1 MDNNRKE
8 EKVFGRAQFE
18 QFLIDNDYEAFT
30 AKQVAAFATDVLNK
44 SENNELEEFEKAC
57 AAADWK
63 SLETVKVL
71 NDLYEE
77 EPMFVRPSQVEV
89 IPGKEG
95 IFKSMSK
102 NRDMLR
108 YKETPLN
115 IFKGIAGMRV
125 SDNIEKARKGEPIG
139 TVKSWGGKEYVK
151 TANGWVRRQGIKTK
165 GAVKE
170 DEKPKEPE
178 KKEDKSKGSKG
189 GYPTVEELVK
199 FVVSKNGQDPKKVEE
214 SIRRQYDRVKKLHP
228 RVKDID
234 RVAALALTYDSY

>member
-18 QFLIDNDYEAFT
+18 QFLIDNDYESFT
-30 AKQVAAFATDVLNK
+30 AKQVEAFATDVLNK
-44 SENNELEEFEKAC
+44 LENNELDEFEKAC

-95 IFKSMSK
+95 IFKSMSG

-115 IFKGIAGMRV
+115 IFKGIAGMCV
-125 SDNIEKARKGEPIG
+125 SDDIEKARKGEPIG
-139 TVKSWGGKEYVK
+139 TVRSWSGKEYVK
-151 TANGWVRRQGIKTK
+151 TA
-165 GAVKE
+165 KE
-170 DEKPKEPE
+170 EKQKE
-178 KKEDKSKGSKG
+178 KKG
-189 GYPTVEELVK
+189 GFPTVE
-199 FVVSKNGQDPKKVEE
+199 
-214 SIRRQYDRVKKLHP
+214 KL
-228 RVKDID
+228 
-234 RVAALALTYDSY
+234 VAADAKSGHNPKEAENVIRERYDYLKKKYPEASPSKLVHIAYTIS

>member
-1 MDNNRKE
+1 MNINKKE

-18 QFLIDNDYEAFT
+18 QFLIDKDYEAFT

-44 SENNELEEFEKAC
+44 SEKDEMDEFEKAC

-71 NDLYEE
+71 NDIYEE
-77 EPMFVRPSQVEV
+77 EPMFIRPSQVEV

-95 IFKSMSK
+95 IFKSMSE
-102 NRDMLR
+102 NLDMLR

-115 IFKGIAGMRV
+115 IFKGIAGMCV
-125 SDNIEKARKGEPIG
+125 SDDIEKARKGEPIG

-165 GAVKE
+165 ETA
-170 DEKPKEPE
+170 
-178 KKEDKSKGSKG
+178 KEDKQKGKDG
-189 GYPTVEELVK
+189 FPTIEKL
-199 FVVSKNGQDPKKVEE
+199 VVSATKSGHNPKEAERV
-214 SIRRQYDRVKKLHP
+214 IREHYEYLKKKYPEASPSKLVH
-228 RVKDID
+228 I
-234 RVAALALTYDSY
+234 AYTIS

>member
-18 QFLIDNDYEAFT
+18 QFLIENNYEAFT

-44 SENNELEEFEKAC
+44 SENNEMDEFEKAC

-71 NDLYEE
+71 NDIYEE
-77 EPMFVRPSQVEV
+77 EPMFIRPSQVEV

-95 IFKSMSK
+95 IFKSMSE

-115 IFKGIAGMRV
+115 IFKGIAGMCV
-125 SDNIEKARKGEPIG
+125 SDDIEKARKGEPIG

-165 GAVKE
+165 ETAKE
-170 DEKPKEPE
+170 EKPKEPE
-178 KKEDKSKGSKG
+178 KKEDKPNGKKT

-199 FVVSKNGQDPKKVEE
+199 FVVSKNGQDPKKMEE
-214 SIRRQYDRVKKLHP
+214 IIKRQYEKVKRLHP

-234 RVAALALTYDSY
+234 RVAALAMTYDSY

>member
-1 MDNNRKE
+1 MDNNTKKQ
-8 EKVFGRAQFE
+8 KVFTRAQFE
-18 QFLIDNDYEAFT
+18 QFLIDNDYEAFD
-30 AKQVAAFATDVLNK
+30 ARQVAAFATDVLNK
-44 SENNELEEFEKAC
+44 SENNEIDEFEKAC

-95 IFKSMSK
+95 LFKSMSE

-115 IFKGIAGMRV
+115 IFKGIAGMCV
-125 SDNIEKARKGEPIG
+125 SDDIEKARKGEPIG
-139 TVKSWGGKEYVK
+139 TVRSWSGKEYVK

-165 GAVKE
+165 ETAKT
-170 DEKPKEPE
+170 
-178 KKEDKSKGSKG
+178 EDKQKGKKAD
-189 GYPTVEELVK
+189 YPTVEELVK
-199 FVVSKNGQDPKKVEE
+199 FVVSKNGQDPKKMEE
-214 SIRRQYDRVKKLHP
+214 IIKRQYEKVKRLHP

-234 RVAALALTYDSY
+234 RVAALAMTYDSY

>member
-30 AKQVAAFATDVLNK
+30 AKQVVAFATDVLNK
-44 SENNELEEFEKAC
+44 SENNELDEFEKAC

-95 IFKSMSK
+95 IFKSMSG

-115 IFKGIAGMRV
+115 IFKGIAGMCV
-125 SDNIEKARKGEPIG
+125 SDDIEKARKGEPIG
-139 TVKSWGGKEYVK
+139 TVRSWSGKEYVK

-165 GAVKE
+165 ETAKE
-170 DEKPKEPE
+170 EKPKE
-178 KKEDKSKGSKG
+178 KKG

-199 FVVSKNGQDPKKVEE
+199 FVVSKNGQDPKKMEE
-214 SIRRQYDRVKKLHP
+214 IIKRQYEKVKRLHP